1 MATSRS
7 SFHFEKQTILP
18 ATDPKS
24 PFYCNLPPYDT
35 KPIDK
40 LVEFFKYWKYFIKA
54 ILYYFKEIVLVK
66 ELEANLNYQ
75 LISAVQ
81 FPGFKDLPQKI
92 LQDILI
98 NKGTN
103 SPKATTPTNELK
115 KTLSNTSVS
124 TLSSTPSEKRP
135 GLFKQKSNGSNTS
148 FLKAA
153 NPLHKKNMSIN
164 SLRQVTTAVTGV
176 VNSPPTPPQQPAPT
190 NTLPPIPKLEPTTD
204 VGIPDSF
211 FPDDSLYTNFPSMLL
226 SSHQSAFSNSYK
238 LSKELNTK
246 LIPRLEMLLKQL
258 SHKIKEIRTSLK
270 NESFA
275 NDDLLKDISKTG
287 QVLTDYM
294 EAVELYSKDI
304 PVTKKCLADDEEIG
318 VLDDPLLVKLRVD
331 YRLKNQLI
339 MENYMFASYINLQN
353 ISRDLFTYVL
363 KELSWV
369 VDRFGKLNFNSEYF
383 QFLKAKVSS
392 SSTQD
397 WKYFISHNPCF
408 VNTFESTPENPKR
421 GNRSITSIVL
431 PYTNT
436 IHSKCIRFGILY
448 KKSKL
453 MKSYTRHYYVLS
465 CNYLHEFRFDE
476 DVNVASKKARDR
488 IGGFVGH
495 DDEPLKSYNLNEYSI
510 SCKDSDGFK
519 FVLTKTSNKSSKKT
533 FKCATETDFNN
544 WFADLS
550 DLLKFGNNHY
560 ERYSF
565 VQKKVQ
571 LKKSY
576 TVPEKNDGL
585 KLNLDNLL
593 TPALSGMFTPK
604 IQTPKDS
611 PTEENPFEGMLSDIK
626 ARTTSGTTPTE
637 SPRMITPEGSS
648 TALPVDSQHSDY
660 LKLQQAFLKQQQEI
674 LNLKTKEAQTMDLIQ
689 KKLENIQDQQSPY
702 LGSAINSSES
712 LTSFVVPQ
720 SSVRAADQ
728 VISNHLQQHSDMPV
742 SFNLGETDANKSEQ
756 SIPTLLISQNH

>member
-1 MATSRS
+1 MATSPT

-18 ATDPKS
+18 SSDPKS
-24 PFYCNLPPYDT
+24 PFFCNLPPYDT
-35 KPIDK
+35 KPIDR

-81 FPGFKDLPQKI
+81 FPGFKDLPPKI
-92 LQDILI
+92 LQDISI
-98 NKGTN
+98 NNGTN
-103 SPKATTPTNELK
+103 SPKASTPTNELK
-115 KTLSNTSVS
+115 KTLSNSSVS
-124 TLSSTPSEKRP
+124 TVGTTSSDKRP

-153 NPLHKKNMSIN
+153 NPLHKRNVSLN
-164 SLRQVTTAVTGV
+164 SLRQVTTAVGAV
-176 VNSPPTPPQQPAPT
+176 AAPPTPPQPPVPT
-190 NTLPPIPKLEPTTD
+190 NTLPPIPKLEPTSD
-204 VGIPDSF
+204 VRIPETY

-226 SSHQSAFSNSYK
+226 SSHQSAFNNSYK

-258 SHKIKEIRTSLK
+258 SHKIKEIKTSLK

-287 QVLTDYM
+287 QVLSAYM

-304 PVTKKCLADDEEIG
+304 PVTKKCLSDGEEIG

-339 MENYMFASYINLQN
+339 LENYMFASYINLQN

-363 KELSWV
+363 KELTWV
-369 VDRFGKLNFNSEYF
+369 VDKFGKLNFNSEYY
-383 QFLKAKVSS
+383 QFLKSKVSA

-397 WKYFISHNPCF
+397 WKYYISHNSCF
-408 VNTFESTPENPKR
+408 VNTYESTPENPKR
-421 GNRSITSIVL
+421 ENRSVKSIVL
-431 PYTNT
+431 PYTNS

-476 DVNVASKKARDR
+476 DVNVASKKSKDK

-519 FVLTKTSNKSSKKT
+519 FVLTKNNNKSSKKT

-565 VQKKVQ
+565 VQKKVH

-576 TVPEKNDGL
+576 TLPEKRGGF
-585 KLNLDNLL
+585 KLELDNLS
-593 TPALSGMFTPK
+593 TPALTGMFTPK

-611 PTEENPFEGMLSDIK
+611 PTEENPFEGMLSDLK
-626 ARTTSGTTPTE
+626 VHTASGTTPTE
-637 SPRMITPEGSS
+637 TPSKMTPEGSS
-648 TALPVDSQHSDY
+648 ANLALDAQHRDY
-660 LKLQQAFLKQQQEI
+660 LKLQQAFMKQQQEI
-674 LNLKTKEAQTMDLIQ
+674 LDLKTKEAQTMELIQ
-689 KKLENIQDQQSPY
+689 KKLENIQEQQSPY
-702 LGSAINSSES
+702 LGPARNSSDS
-712 LTSFVVPQ
+712 LSSFVMPQ
-720 SSVRAADQ
+720 QTVHAAHQ
-728 VISNHLQQHSDMPV
+728 VISNHLQQHSDLPV
-742 SFNLGETDANKSEQ
+742 NFDFGETDGNKTDQ
-756 SIPTLLISQNH
+756 SVPTLLVSQDH